1 MKLPRF
7 LSKLIPNYEI
17 IDMKEWLAKGVIEIY
32 FKKEDS
38 QAPMICSVCG
48 TTLGARRGSHKMK
61 IKHLPLFNF
70 ECRLIFFREKADCP
84 KCKKAR
90 SEHLDFLAKETPHL
104 SKEYSWWLGRLTEI
118 STVSRVAELTGND
131 QNTLWRVDYDR
142 LVLMLQ
148 NYKIPPIKRI
158 SIDEVHARSKKR
170 FSREN
175 RNKQYFTVV
184 SDLDTGRVI
193 WVSDNREKEAL
204 DQFYKLIG
212 PDRCKEIEVAAMDQF
227 AGFKAS
233 TEEYCPQ
240 AKIVWDRFHLMRNF
254 ENALNDERL
263 EIIETRSKDKKSVQH
278 IKGRFKYLFLKKA
291 KRRTKQEEKT
301 LKQVMKE
308 NKDFYK
314 LELIKEKF
322 FQFFNQRNEDDARE
336 ILIETKRWIKEG
348 GFKFLDNWVD
358 NFVSGWDIVKN
369 YFEFRVTSALSEGQ
383 NNVIKTLKRRCYGF
397 SNMTYFKLK
406 IMQVCGYLN
415 SRYISIDDY

>member
-1 MKLPRF
+1 MNLQRVLNNFIK
-7 LSKLIPNYEI
+7 NYKI
-17 IDMKEWLAKGVIEIY
+17 RDTKEWLNKGYVEI
-32 FKKEDS
+32 FLEKREPS
-38 QAPMICSVCG
+38 IPMVCSVCG
-48 TTLGARRGSHKMK
+48 SNLKAKRGSHKMK
-61 IKHLPLFNF
+61 VKHMPIFNL
-70 ECRLIFFREKADCP
+70 ECYFIFRRQKADCP

-90 SEHLDFLAKETPHL
+90 SEKIDFLALETPHL
-104 SKEYSWWLGRLTEI
+104 TKEYSWWLGRLTEI
-118 STVSRVAELTGND
+118 STVSRAAELTGND
-131 QNTLWRVDYDR
+131 QNTLWRIDYDR

-158 SIDEVHARSKKR
+158 SVDEVHARSKKR

-193 WVSDNREKEAL
+193 WVSENREKEAL
-204 DQFYKLIG
+204 DEFYRLIG
-212 PDRCKEIEVAAMDQF
+212 PDRCKKIVVAAMDQF

-263 EIIETRSKDKKSVQH
+263 EIIEHKNKNKESV
-278 IKGRFKYLFLKKA
+278 INLKGKFKYLFLKKA
-291 KRRTKQEEKT
+291 RIRTKQEQKT
-301 LKQVMKE
+301 LKQVMKD
-308 NKDFYK
+308 NKEFYK

-322 FQFFNQRNEDDARE
+322 FQFFNQKTEDEARE
-336 ILIETKRWIKEG
+336 VLIETKKWIKEG
-348 GFKFLDNWVD
+348 GFKYLENWVN

-369 YFEFRVTSALSEGQ
+369 YFEMRVTSALSEGQ

-415 SRYISIDDY
+415 SRYISIEDY